1 MPLETNKP
9 IQINERYIVL
19 YSYLF
24 RCFYYTKLFIYV
36 ETANIANMNENRIE
50 CKQNFVSRVTRMLL
64 FQRSKVI
71 LLQTAQ
77 F

>member
-1 MPLETNKP
+1 M
-9 IQINERYIVL
+9 L

-24 RCFYYTKLFIYV
+24 RCVYYIKLFIYV
-36 ETANIANMNENRIE
+36 ESAHIANMNENRIE

-64 FQRSKVI
+64 FQRSKAI
-71 LLQTAQ
+71 LLETVQ